1 MTPRL
6 LEKYRNEIVPQM
18 AEKLGYKNK
27 LQVPKITKI
36 VVSMGVG
43 EGAADPKI
51 LESIFENLNAIAG
64 QKGVVTKAK
73 KAISNFKIRKG
84 SKVGC
89 IVTLRRAQMYEFLDR
104 LVNVAIPRIKDFRG
118 LPDSFDGSGNCNI
131 GLREQLIFPEIEYD
145 KVTKV
150 TGMNIAIVTN
160 AKNDDLARTLLE
172 FFGVPFRKK

>member
-104 LVNVAIPRIKDFRG
+104 LVNVAIPRI
-118 LPDSFDGSGNCNI
+118 
-131 GLREQLIFPEIEYD
+131 
-145 KVTKV
+145 
-150 TGMNIAIVTN
+150 
-160 AKNDDLARTLLE
+160 
-172 FFGVPFRKK
+172 